1 MSVGIIGG
9 SDGPTAVFVTGGL
22 DWPVIVLI
30 AAGILAVAGVIFWL
44 WRRWKG
50 KK

>member
-30 AAGILAVAGVIFWL
+30 AAASLAVAGVAFWL